1 MPYLP
6 TSQAFLEQSAQ
17 LLEAYP
23 DTVRQFHTY
32 IHVQSDKLQ
41 YNPSRTTHPSKPPHC
56 LYQHKPTPSL
66 PLQQQPKP
74 SGKNQLTP
82 PQTRITTKYHFPTET
97 PGARAKR
104 AKSQAKKASTTSE
117 TTSQPATTQTN
128 SAPVASLTLKTYNP
142 TTGIVLQY
150 QTNKIAE
157 VSRLI
162 TGLGKLASGADVA
175 SLGFSGAGQVGGDV
189 EMVDAPTVEEV
200 VPAAAAAAPAA
211 GQSGKG
217 KKKGGKGKR

>member
-23 DTVRQFHTY
+23 DT
-32 IHVQSDKLQ
+32 
-41 YNPSRTTHPSKPPHC
+41 
-56 LYQHKPTPSL
+56 
-66 PLQQQPKP
+66 
-74 SGKNQLTP
+74 
-82 PQTRITTKYHFPTET
+82 TRITTKYHFPTET

-104 AKSQAKKASTTSE
+104 SKSQAKKATTSSPD
-117 TTSQPATTQTN
+117 TQPASTQTQ
-128 SAPVASLTLKTYNP
+128 SAPVAALTLKTYNP

-162 TGLGKLASGADVA
+162 TSLGKLAAGADVA
-175 SLGFSGAGQVGGDV
+175 SLGLSGAGVGGDV
-189 EMVDAPTVEEV
+189 EMVDAPPVEENVATAPV
-200 VPAAAAAAPAA
+200 VSGK
-211 GQSGKG
+211 GQGQGQQGQGGKG